1 MSQQENEALV
11 QTFFDAINRHDIDRA
26 ADCVDDAAEWVIVA
40 TGGTFRGPKGMRQ
53 ALQDWFPAFPD
64 YKVEITNLIVT
75 EDAACAEYVARGT
88 NTGTL
93 TTSLG
98 QLRPT
103 GRRMELRACDVY
115 RIKNGKFTSGH
126 SYYDEQSLIQQLG
139 PMPGTTLT
147 GR

>member
-1 MSQQENEALV
+1 MTTQQNEALV
-11 QTFFDAINRHDIDRA
+11 RTFFDAIKKRDIDRA
-26 ADCVDDAAEWVIVA
+26 ADCVDDGAEWVIVA
-40 TGGTFRGPKGMRQ
+40 TGGVFRGPKSVRQ
-53 ALQDWFPAFPD
+53 ALQDWFPTFPD
-64 YKVEITNLIVT
+64 YNVELTGLIVT

-115 RIKNGKFTSGH
+115 RIKNGKFTSAH
-126 SYYDEQSLIQQLG
+126 TYYDEQSLIQQLN
-139 PMPGTTLT
+139 PKPGTTMM